1 MFALVTGR
9 ATLEIDAS
17 GGGGFDA
24 SVFEKILAVPGVV
37 AATPLLERPT
47 KLSINEGERQIKLQV
62 LGIDPAHDNKVRDY
76 EIVAGRQVEKGNEL
90 VVDEGFAKSI
100 GLKVEDDVKLLTN
113 RISATKFTI
122 VGLIR
127 PKSGAMAVQM
137 AM

>member
-1 MFALVTGR
+1 
-9 ATLEIDAS
+9 
-17 GGGGFDA
+17 
-24 SVFEKILAVPGVV
+24 
-37 AATPLLERPT
+37 
-47 KLSINEGERQIKLQV
+47 
-62 LGIDPAHDNKVRDY
+62 
-76 EIVAGRQVEKGNEL
+76 

-137 AM
+137 AMAFMPLDRAQYYFSPRKRNAIDKIQVVTPPNSDPEKIRPLIADILRTVAVKVIRGQETLQLAVTLPGKTARSDLSRKESISES